1 MDEPLAADEIQQS
14 LQESLEAKPI
24 YSHAS
29 GSEISSVLQNAL
41 PASNPGFRVDPNQIN
56 TPFGK
61 VSMNKA
67 IKKTYFKGQAKEW
80 SKYSMRIYP
89 EKADFNHFYY
99 LIIDQ
104 NKKGKNR
111 GKIIAME
118 STQPLNYRNGR
129 ANFAS
134 FTGLYSVYHLNG
146 DLQIQVPL
154 KNGKLD
160 KAALS
165 GMRAEECEWE
175 MGLVRICVGTPET
188 GGWNND
194 EEWNTNIDEDCPGG
208 WVWEVDLTLVCSP
221 DDDGGGTGYVPD
233 YPEDPEFPGG
243 PGSGGDPVE
252 EPVEIDY
259 KDVKNS
265 CLRMQVEEII
275 NSSLKNTI
283 LLKLNDYFGINSNL
297 DIKIEDLIDDAFFS
311 SPSGKIIDGKTWP
324 LIQNDDLVRVDIF
337 LNRNTLPT
345 SSKELIQAVII
356 HELVHAIL
364 SKEKGDWKQGEQHEH
379 IRENYIQLMA
389 DILRGHF
396 PNLPTNH
403 DVYLAWG
410 GLEETTG
417 FSNLN
422 GSLKELIIA
431 TGHNYRNG
439 NDGNYCE

>member
-1 MDEPLAADEIQQS
+1 MDEPLVADDVEQS
-14 LQESLEAKPI
+14 LQESLLSKPI
-24 YSHAS
+24 YGIAS
-29 GSEISSVLQNAL
+29 GNEISSVLQNAL

-67 IKKTYFKGQAKEW
+67 IKKTYFKGQEKEW

-221 DDDGGGTGYVPD
+221 DDDGGGTGYIPD
-233 YPEDPEFPGG
+233 YPEDPEFPSG

-252 EPVEIDY
+252 EPVDLDYNQVKHPCIRYVLEKVLNQNGHNQILDLVKKYFDQGPNLNLIFLEGILVSNDDAEIDSGY
-259 KDVKNS
+259 SSGGKRTIKITFN
-265 CLRMQVEEII
+265 LERLQ
-275 NSSLKNTI
+275 NSSQEYI
-283 LLKLNDYFGINSNL
+283 M
-297 DIKIEDLIDDAFFS
+297 
-311 SPSGKIIDGKTWP
+311 
-324 LIQNDDLVRVDIF
+324 
-337 LNRNTLPT
+337 
-345 SSKELIQAVII
+345 AVIY
-356 HELVHAIL
+356 HELVHAIYYENKA
-364 SKEKGDWKQGEQHEH
+364 SGWTDYDQHQKMYDEYFD
-379 IRENYIQLMA
+379 IMVAILMNE
-389 DILRGHF
+389 F
-396 PNLPTNH
+396 PNL
-403 DVYLAWG
+403 DKDDAKDIVLG
-410 GLEETTG
+410 GLHSTTQWTKLDG
-417 FSNLN
+417 YGQAQVL
-422 GSLKELIIA
+422 G
-431 TGHNYRNG
+431 TNYRYQTGKRGTKCNS
-439 NDGNYCE
+439 N

>member
-1 MDEPLAADEIQQS
+1 MDEPLVADDVEQS
-14 LQESLEAKPI
+14 LQESLLSKPI
-24 YSHAS
+24 YGIAS
-29 GSEISSVLQNAL
+29 GNEISSVLQNAL

-67 IKKTYFKGQAKEW
+67 IKKTYFKGQEKEW

-160 KAALS
+160 KAALL

-252 EPVEIDY
+252 EPADIIYEDVEDPCIRQQIE
-259 KDVKNS
+259 KA
-265 CLRMQVEEII
+265 
-275 NSSLKNTI
+275 
-283 LLKLNDYFGINSNL
+283 INSNFKTKFSSIL
-297 DIKIEDLIDDAFFS
+297 ESIFEKEIQINLIITDKEPLSSDQDGTAVIEGITQTKMDIKISLNKEILRNS
-311 SPSGKIIDGKTWP
+311 TKEY
-324 LIQNDDLVRVDIF
+324 IF
-337 LNRNTLPT
+337 GTIN
-345 SSKELIQAVII
+345 
-356 HELVHAIL
+356 HELAHVIL
-364 SKEKGDWKQGEQHEH
+364 FEALRNSYPQEEVEH
-379 IRENYIQLMA
+379 QFIHLRYFNFLENSL
-389 DILRGHF
+389 LFNF
-396 PNLPTNH
+396 PNLSTTDKEGH
-403 DVYLAWG
+403 AKALVWG
-410 GLEETTG
+410 GLQGTNAWK
-417 FSNLN
+417 NLGN
-422 GSLKELIIA
+422 DTVSIKHINHL
-431 TGHNYRNG
+431 YRNSNNG
-439 NDGNYCE
+439 VGTTCN